1 MARATIWLKPITVYN
16 TWVALYV
23 GDWESEM
30 RKLERRHKA
39 KATRERWQIIYDELF
54 HQIFPCH
61 SSQHL
66 DRCPD
71 N

>member
-39 KATRERWQIIYDELF
+39 KATRERWQIIYDDLSPQF
-54 HQIFPCH
+54 SPCH